1 MAAVWRTDWK
11 ETREKAGQL
20 GDRLSYPGQEGWMG
34 QSREG
39 IRSRKNQV
47 MFVNPQDLLT
57 EQVLR
62 IESGLT
68 TGFGA

>member
-1 MAAVWRTDWK
+1 
-11 ETREKAGQL
+11 
-20 GDRLSYPGQEGWMG
+20 MG